1 MTAKPR
7 PPRDGHDV
15 LAAIMRQRCRDV
27 AEARQRVSLKDL
39 LLAAEGRRHHSLID
53 RLRGG
58 IPPRIIAEVKKASPS
73 AGLLRAD
80 YDPAAIAR
88 DYAAA
93 GAVGISVLTEP
104 HRFLGGESHL
114 RAVRAAVDL
123 PVLRKDFICDAYQLA
138 EAAAWGADVVLLI
151 VAALE
156 PAQCR
161 TLHREALE
169 LGLEV
174 LVEVHTASELD
185 TALACDGAIVG
196 VNSRNLKT
204 LDTSLDVAMELVELL
219 PADALCIA
227 ESGIKTTAD
236 LQRLGA
242 AGYEG
247 FLVGEALLR
256 EASPGAALTRL
267 MGKGSLA
274 SHRDAKAVAD

>member
-1 MTAKPR
+1 MTAKAQQ
-7 PPRDGHDV
+7 PRDGHDI
-15 LAAIMRQRCRDV
+15 LAAIMRQRRLDV
-27 AEARQRVSLKDL
+27 VEARQHVNLKDL

-53 RLRGG
+53 RLKGG
-58 IPPRIIAEVKKASPS
+58 TPPRVIAEVKKASPS

-88 DYAAA
+88 EYEAA

-104 HRFLGGESHL
+104 HRFLGEESHV
-114 RAVRAAVDL
+114 RAVRAAVAL

-151 VAALE
+151 VAALD
-156 PAQCR
+156 PLQCR
-161 TLHREALE
+161 TLHREALD

-174 LVEVHTASELD
+174 LVEVHTAFELD

-204 LDTSLDVAMELVELL
+204 LTTSLDVAMDLVELL

-227 ESGIKTTAD
+227 ESGIKTAAD
-236 LQRLGA
+236 LKRLGD

-247 FLVGEALLR
+247 FLVGESLLR
-256 EASPGAALTRL
+256 EASPGEALKRL
-267 MGKGSLA
+267 MATG
-274 SHRDAKAVAD
+274 